1 MSDAPAQTPTMSG
14 PALHITRNDYGA
26 IRVPNLEET
35 IGWYREKLGFEES
48 VRLEAPH
55 LGDGVQL
62 AFLELGGAKL
72 EMIGGG
78 DPERLTRPP
87 ESIQDAD
94 LHRGQQSSLPQ
105 GRRRGSGRGG
115 AQAVRSRGVSRA
127 YRELQDRLLQRPQR
141 HSDRARSVSLI
152 QIRKVPARCRPS

>member
-1 MSDAPAQTPTMSG
+1 MSVAPAQNPTVSG
-14 PALHITRNDYGA
+14 PALNITRNDHGA
-26 IRVPNLEET
+26 IRVPNLEEK

-87 ESIQDAD
+87 ESILDAD
-94 LHRGQQSSLPQ
+94 LHRGLRSSLLQ
-105 GRRRGSGRGG
+105 GIRRGSGRCG
-115 AQAVRSRGVSRA
+115 ARAVRSRGVSRA
-127 YRELQDRLLQRPQR
+127 YRELQDRLLQRQQR
-141 HSDRARSVSLI
+141 HSNKVRSVSII

>member
-1 MSDAPAQTPTMSG
+1 MSDAPAQTPTVSG

-48 VRLEAPH
+48 VRLKASH

-62 AFLELGGAKL
+62 ASLELGGAKL

-94 LHRGQQSSLPQ
+94 LHRRLQASQPQ
-105 GRRRGSGRGG
+105 GRRRGSGRNG
-115 AQAVRSRGVSRA
+115 ARAVRRRGVSRA
-127 YRELQDRLLQRPQR
+127 YRELQDRLLQRQ
-141 HSDRARSVSLI
+141 
-152 QIRKVPARCRPS
+152 

>member
-1 MSDAPAQTPTMSG
+1 MSVAPAQNPTMFG
-14 PALHITRNDYGA
+14 PALNITRNDHGA
-26 IRVPNLEET
+26 IRVPNLEEK

-94 LHRGQQSSLPQ
+94 LHRGLQSSLPQ
-105 GRRRGSGRGG
+105 GRSRGSGRGG
-115 AQAVRSRGVSRA
+115 ARAVRSRGVSRA
-127 YRELQDRLLQRPQR
+127 YRELQDRLLQRQQR
-141 HSDRARSVSLI
+141 HSDRARSVPLI

>member
-1 MSDAPAQTPTMSG
+1 MSVAPAQNPTVSG
-14 PALHITRNDYGA
+14 PALNITRNDHGA
-26 IRVPNLEET
+26 IRVPNLEEK

-87 ESIQDAD
+87 ESVLDAD
-94 LHRGQQSSLPQ
+94 LHRGLRSSLLQ

-115 AQAVRSRGVSRA
+115 ARAVRSRGVSRA
-127 YRELQDRLLQRPQR
+127 YRELQDRLLQRQQR
-141 HSDRARSVSLI
+141 HSNKVRSVSII

>member
-1 MSDAPAQTPTMSG
+1 MSDAPAQNPTMSG
-14 PALHITRNDYGA
+14 PALDITHNDHGA

-48 VRLEAPH
+48 VRMEAPH

-72 EMIGGG
+72 EMVGGG
-78 DPERLTRPP
+78 DSERLTRPA
-87 ESIQDAD
+87 ETIQDVE
-94 LHRGQQSSLPQ
+94 LHRRLKANLPQ

-115 AQAVRSRGVSRA
+115 ARAVWSRGVSTA
-127 YRELQDRLLQRPQR
+127 YRELQDRLLQGQQQ

>member
-1 MSDAPAQTPTMSG
+1 MSDAPAQTPTVPG

-62 AFLELGGAKL
+62 DFLELGGAKL

-94 LHRGQQSSLPQ
+94 LRRRLQASQPQ
-105 GRRRGSGRGG
+105 GRRRGSGRNG
-115 AQAVRSRGVSRA
+115 ARAVRRRGVSRA
-127 YRELQDRLLQRPQR
+127 YRELQDRLLQRQ
-141 HSDRARSVSLI
+141 
-152 QIRKVPARCRPS
+152 

>member
-1 MSDAPAQTPTMSG
+1 MSDAPAQTLTMSG

-48 VRLEAPH
+48 VRLEAPN

-78 DPERLTRPP
+78 DPERLARPP

-94 LHRGQQSSLPQ
+94 LHRRLQVSLPQ
-105 GRRRGSGRGG
+105 GRRRGSGRNG
-115 AQAVRSRGVSRA
+115 ARAVRRRGVSRA
-127 YRELQDRLLQRPQR
+127 YRELQDRLLQRQ
-141 HSDRARSVSLI
+141 
-152 QIRKVPARCRPS
+152 

>member
-1 MSDAPAQTPTMSG
+1 MSVAPAQNPTMSG
-14 PALHITRNDYGA
+14 LALNITRKDHAA
-26 IRVPNLEET
+26 IRVPNLEEK

-48 VRLEAPH
+48 VRLEVPH

-94 LHRGQQSSLPQ
+94 LRRGLQSSLPQ
-105 GRRRGSGRGG
+105 GRRRESGCAG
-115 AQAVRSRGVSRA
+115 ARAVRSRGVSRA
-127 YRELQDRLLQRPQR
+127 YRELQDRLLQRQQR

>member
-1 MSDAPAQTPTMSG
+1 MSVAPAQNPTMFG
-14 PALHITRNDYGA
+14 PALNITRNDHGA
-26 IRVPNLEET
+26 IRVPNLEEK

-55 LGDGVQL
+55 LWDGVQL
-62 AFLELGGAKL
+62 AFLELDGAKL

-94 LHRGQQSSLPQ
+94 LHRGLQSSLPQ

-115 AQAVRSRGVSRA
+115 ARAVRSRGVSRA
-127 YRELQDRLLQRPQR
+127 YRELQDRLLQRQQR
-141 HSDRARSVSLI
+141 HSDKVRSVSLI

>member
-1 MSDAPAQTPTMSG
+1 MSVAPAQNPTMFG
-14 PALHITRNDYGA
+14 PALNITRNDHGA
-26 IRVPNLEET
+26 IRVPNLEEK

-78 DPERLTRPP
+78 DPGRLTRPP

-94 LHRGQQSSLPQ
+94 LHRVLQASLPQ

-115 AQAVRSRGVSRA
+115 ARAVRSRGVSRA
-127 YRELQDRLLQRPQR
+127 YRELQDRLLQRQQR
-141 HSDRARSVSLI
+141 HSDKVRSVSLI

>member
-1 MSDAPAQTPTMSG
+1 MSDAPAQNPTMSG
-14 PALHITRNDYGA
+14 PALNITRNDHGP

-62 AFLELGGAKL
+62 DFLELGGAKL

-94 LHRGQQSSLPQ
+94 LHRRLQASLPQ
-105 GRRRGSGRGG
+105 GRRRGSGRSG
-115 AQAVRSRGVSRA
+115 ARAVQNRGVSRA
-127 YRELQDRLLQRPQR
+127 YRELQDRLLRRQ
-141 HSDRARSVSLI
+141 
-152 QIRKVPARCRPS
+152 

>member
-1 MSDAPAQTPTMSG
+1 MSGAPAQNPTMSG
-14 PALHITRNDYGA
+14 PTLNISRNDHGV

-48 VRLEAPH
+48 VRLEAPN

-78 DPERLTRPP
+78 DPGRLTRPA

-94 LHRGQQSSLPQ
+94 LHRGLQSSLPQ
-105 GRRRGSGRGG
+105 GRRRGSGRGR
-115 AQAVRSRGVSRA
+115 ARAVRSRGVSRA
-127 YRELQDRLLQRPQR
+127 YRELHDRLRQSQQR
-141 HSDRARSVSLI
+141 HFDRARSVSLI